1 MWTSSTWEGN
11 YKEDK
16 LEEDI
21 DFFTWVIL
29 HGAGEYKLG
38 NTTGFYF
45 LVKMFCQLLS
55 TTFIEE

>member
-45 LVKMFCQLLS
+45 LVKMSVAFNH
-55 TTFIEE
+55 FY